1 MITGNLFSEQG
12 AAATAVTLRFEN
24 RELLITDDRGV
35 ERSFSREMLRIAPKL
50 GRLPREVKLPT
61 REQLVCEQSS
71 ALNNWLDGES
81 GEGVSALESNR
92 RWVLGSVVLVPAF
105 LYVVFGWLMPWA
117 AVHFANLVP
126 DSVKVVASQQSLAA
140 LDATLLDPSELS
152 DAEQGRMR
160 MAFYDVSDR
169 IDTEH
174 KIFSI
179 QFRHAPTIG
188 PNAFALP
195 DGTIVFTDEIV
206 ELVDGDQSLLNAIY
220 LHEVGHVENNH
231 SMQLVAESLFAT
243 LAVSY
248 FFGDISGSLE
258 AFFGIGSTVVS
269 NKFTQAHETDAD
281 DFALRQLR
289 NSGQDPMA
297 FADAM
302 KKLSQL
308 RPSASEAV
316 DNWFSSH
323 PAIQSRIERAM
334 KFADGQGEA
343 PVSD

>member
-1 MITGNLFSEQG
+1 MTGNLFSEQG

-24 RELLITDDRGV
+24 RELLITDDNGL
-35 ERSFSREMLRIAPKL
+35 ERSFGRETLRVAPRL
-50 GRLPREVKLPT
+50 GRLPREIKLPT
-61 REQLVCEQSS
+61 REQLICEQSS
-71 ALNNWLDGES
+71 SLNHWLDGES

-105 LYVVFGWLMPWA
+105 LYFVFAWLMPWA

-140 LDATLLDPSELS
+140 LDATLLDPSEMS
-152 DAEQGRMR
+152 DAEQGRLR
-160 MAFYDVSDR
+160 TAFYDVSDR
-169 IDTEH
+169 INTEH
-174 KIFSI
+174 KAFNI

-195 DGTIVFTDEIV
+195 DGTIVFTDEII
-206 ELVDGDQSLLNAIY
+206 ELVEADQSLLNAIY

-281 DFALRQLR
+281 NFALRQLR
-289 NSGQDPMA
+289 NSGQDPLA

-302 KKLSQL
+302 KKLSEL
-308 RPSASEAV
+308 RPSASETV
-316 DNWFSSH
+316 DSWFSSH
-323 PAIQSRIERAM
+323 PAIQSRIESAV
-334 KFADGQGEA
+334 KFAEGQSET